1 VSVTPSLKSSEMSK
15 AARAGVMMTIRDRTN
30 ALAASEQKI
39 ADLNLKLRR
48 TSVLNFNPPK
58 LISFNVGF

>member
-1 VSVTPSLKSSEMSK
+1 
-15 AARAGVMMTIRDRTN
+15 MTIRDRTN